1 MKIEKWN
8 SEQMTCEVFAL
19 STIVPYLQFSKE
31 QIKILCKILGTHDW
45 LLNIFYCLP
54 LLYPNYSFKEALV
67 FLSSIETKHLLI
79 FYILPF
85 IPFIFYKRKSEIH

>member
-45 LLNIFYCLP
+45 LLNIFT
-54 LLYPNYSFKEALV
+54 V
-67 FLSSIETKHLLI
+67 FL
-79 FYILPF
+79 FYIQIIAL
-85 IPFIFYKRKSEIH
+85 RKL